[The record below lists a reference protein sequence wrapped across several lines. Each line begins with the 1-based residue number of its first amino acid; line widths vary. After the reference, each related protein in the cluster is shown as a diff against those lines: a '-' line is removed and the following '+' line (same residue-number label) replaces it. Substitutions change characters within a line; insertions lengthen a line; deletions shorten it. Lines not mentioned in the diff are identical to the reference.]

1 MDNQDG
7 QLSLFSYILFIP
19 LLLGIQ
25 SLLDK
30 ENQILVLKYYISS
43 RYCIKKVL
51 FSYLSGVNDKITP
64 S

>member
-7 QLSLFSYILFIP
+7 QLSLFSDIPLIP

-25 SLLDK
+25 SFLDK

-51 FSYLSGVNDKITP
+51 FS
-64 S
+64 